1 MKRLLL
7 ILIFAF
13 LIMENIF
20 SQSKEEIVKIDK
32 IEGTLLV
39 PDAPQAMPVV
49 LIIAGSGPTDR
60 NGNSGLGITAQSYKL
75 LAEDLVKNG
84 IASLRYDKRGIGK
97 SAEAGM
103 KEDSLR
109 FEHYIDDAVAWVDFL
124 SKDKRFSKIVIL
136 GHSEGSLIGM
146 VAAQKS
152 KTSSYISVAGAGRP
166 IDEVILKQVKDQKQ
180 PENIVNDISGLF
192 AQLKEGKLIEN
203 PNPMYF
209 SLFRPSVQPYMI
221 SWLKYNPQT
230 EIKKLK
236 IPTLIVQG
244 TTDIQVAEGE
254 AKLLKEAKPDAQYLL
269 IEKMNHVLKTSSAER
284 SENIATYSKTDLPLA
299 EGLVGALVQF
309 IKENGKN

>member
-1 MKRLLL
+1 MKITFL
-7 ILIFAF
+7 ILIST
-13 LIMENIF
+13 LLLMENAF
-20 SQSKEEIVKIDK
+20 SQAKEEIVKIEK
-32 IEGTLLV
+32 IEGTLLIPEV
-39 PDAPQAMPVV
+39 PQTMPVV

-75 LAEDLVKNG
+75 LAEDLAKNG

-97 SAEAGM
+97 SVEAGM
-103 KEDSLR
+103 KEDNLR
-109 FEHYIDDAVAWVDFL
+109 FEHYIDDAAAWVNFL
-124 SKDKRFSKIVIL
+124 DKDKRFSKILVL

-152 KTSSYISVAGAGRP
+152 KVNGYISVAGAGRP
-166 IDEVILKQVKDQKQ
+166 IDEVILQQVKDQKQ
-180 PENIVNDISGLF
+180 PENIVNDISSLF

-221 SWLKYNPQT
+221 SWLKYNPQA
-230 EIKKLK
+230 EIKKLT

-244 TTDIQVAEGE
+244 TTDIQVAESE

-269 IEKMNHVLKTSSAER
+269 IEKMNHILKTSSTDRA
-284 SENIATYSKTDLPLA
+284 ENIATYSKADLPLA
-299 EGLVGALVQF
+299 AGLVSGLVQF

>member
-1 MKRLLL
+1 MKTTLL
-7 ILIFAF
+7 ILIFT
-13 LIMENIF
+13 LLLMENTF
-20 SQSKEEIVKIDK
+20 SQAKEEIVKNDK

-39 PDAPQAMPVV
+39 PDTQKAIPVV

-60 NGNSGLGITAQSYKL
+60 NGNSGLGISAQSYKL
-75 LAEDLVKNG
+75 LAEDLARND
-84 IASLRYDKRGIGK
+84 IASLRYDKRGVGK
-97 SAEAGM
+97 SMEAGM

-109 FEHYIDDAVAWVDFL
+109 FDTYIDDAVAWVEFL
-124 SKDKRFSKIVIL
+124 SKDKRFNKIAIL

-152 KTSSYISVAGAGRP
+152 KVHSFISLAGAGRP
-166 IDEVILKQVKDQKQ
+166 IDEVILRQIKDQQQ
-180 PENIVNDISGLF
+180 PENIVNDISSLF

-221 SWLKYNPQT
+221 SWLKYNPQV

-244 TTDIQVAEGE
+244 TTDIQVDESE

-269 IEKMNHVLKTSSAER
+269 IEKMNHVLKMSSADR
-284 SENIATYSKTDLPLA
+284 AENIATYSKSDLPLA
-299 EGLVGALVQF
+299 EGLVSGLVQF
-309 IKENGKN
+309 IKKNGKN

>member
-1 MKRLLL
+1 MKTTLF
-7 ILIFAF
+7 ILIFTF
-13 LIMENIF
+13 LIMENTF

-32 IEGTLLV
+32 IEGTLLI
-39 PDAPQAMPVV
+39 PDAKKTVPVV

-60 NGNSGLGITAQSYKL
+60 NGNSGIGITAQSYKL
-75 LAEDLVKNG
+75 LAEDLAKNG

-109 FEHYIDDAVAWVDFL
+109 FEHYIDDAVAWVNFL
-124 SKDKRFSKIVIL
+124 GKDKRFNKIVIL

-152 KTSSYISVAGAGRP
+152 KANSYISVAGAGRP
-166 IDEVILKQVKDQKQ
+166 IDEIILQQVKDQKQ

-203 PNPMYF
+203 PNPLYF
-209 SLFRPSVQPYMI
+209 SLFHPSVQRYMI
-221 SWLKYNPQT
+221 SWLKYNPQA
-230 EIKKLK
+230 EIKKLT

-244 TTDIQVAEGE
+244 TTDIQVAESE
-254 AKLLKEAKPDAQYLL
+254 AKLLKDAKPDAQYLL
-269 IEKMNHVLKTSSAER
+269 IEKMNHILKTSSTDRA
-284 SENIATYSKTDLPLA
+284 ENIATYSKADLPLA
-299 EGLVGALVQF
+299 EGLVSGLVQF